1 MEESFALGI
10 DFGTNS
16 ARALLLNVSTGE
28 EVGSAVCGYPGGE
41 EGILLSS
48 NEPHLARQHP
58 GDYLTAIKET
68 VSTVVQ
74 NARVK
79 GVNPENIIG
88 IGVDTT
94 GSTPLP
100 VDENMT
106 ALGVIKEF
114 KYNLNAQ
121 AWLWKDHTASEEAR
135 EITDLAK
142 KIRPEYLAK
151 CGGAYSSEWFFSKI
165 LHCLRVDPDV
175 FRAAY
180 SWLELSDYIP
190 AVLAGIQKTDQ
201 VKRNLCAA
209 GHKAMYNRA
218 WGGLPDAD
226 FLTELD
232 PNLGRLRTRLYDSAY
247 PSDTVAG
254 YLSAAWSES
263 LGLPEGIPVAVGA
276 LDAHL
281 GAVGSGIDEGILV
294 KIMGTSTCDIMVHPR
309 DKKLADIPGV
319 SGIADDSVIPGYYG
333 IEAGQSAVG
342 DIFNWFVSRV
352 LNEKDAHR
360 QLSEKAAKLKA
371 GQNGLLAL
379 DWNNGNR
386 NVLTDPNLSGLLVG
400 QTLHTS
406 SAEIYRALIEGTAFG
421 ARRIIEQ
428 IENYDVKIHKFINC
442 GGIAEKNPLVMD
454 IYANVMNRP
463 MEIAGSPETVALG
476 AAIMGAAAA
485 FKNTGQRHSVRE
497 IQKRVCRVKDTVYH
511 PRPAEAKTYE
521 EMYRLYIDLH
531 DAFGIKGQERPM
543 YHIMKKLLNLKKVV
557 K

>member
-1 MEESFALGI
+1 MKESISLGI

-16 ARALLLNVSTGE
+16 ARALLLNIFSGE
-28 EVGSAVCGYPGGE
+28 EIATAVCGYPGGE
-41 EGILLSS
+41 EGILLS
-48 NEPHLARQHP
+48 NQEPHLARQHP
-58 GDYLTAIKET
+58 GDYVTALKET

-74 NARVK
+74 KARAK
-79 GVNPENIIG
+79 GINPETIVG

-100 VDENMT
+100 VDENMI
-106 ALGVIKEF
+106 ALGVIKKF
-114 KYNLNAQ
+114 KDNLNAQ
-121 AWLWKDHTASEEAR
+121 AWLWKDHTASEEAC
-135 EITDLAK
+135 EITDLAQ

-165 LHCLRVDPDV
+165 FHCLRVDPEV

-190 AVLAGIQKTDQ
+190 AVLAGIQNPDQ
-201 VKRNLCAA
+201 VKRNICAA
-209 GHKAMYNRA
+209 GHKAIYNKA
-218 WGGLPDAD
+218 WNGLPDVD

-232 PNLGRLRTRLYDSAY
+232 PVLGRLRKRLYNKAY
-247 PSDTVAG
+247 PADTVAG
-254 YLSAAWSES
+254 YLSEAWSKS
-263 LGLPEGIPVAVGA
+263 LGLPQGIPIAVGA

-281 GAVGSGIDEGILV
+281 GAVGSGIDNGILV
-294 KIMGTSTCDIMVHPR
+294 KIMGTSTCDIMIYPGENE
-309 DKKLADIPGV
+309 LADIPGV

-352 LNEKDAHR
+352 LDDKDAHER
-360 QLSEKAAKLKA
+360 LSEEASKLKA

-400 QTLHTS
+400 QTLHTT
-406 SAEIYRALIEGTAFG
+406 SAEIYRALIEATAFG

-428 IENYDVKIHKFINC
+428 LENYHVDIHKVINC

-454 IYANVMNRP
+454 IYANVLNRP

-476 AAIMGAAAA
+476 AAIMGAAAG
-485 FKNTGQRHSVRE
+485 FKNNGQQHSIKE
-497 IQKRVCRVKDTVYH
+497 IQRRVCQVKDAVFQ
-511 PRPAEAKTYE
+511 PRAAEVRTYE
-521 EMYRLYIDLH
+521 EMYQLYIDLH
-531 DAFGIKGQERPM
+531 DAFGREGNQRSL
-543 YHIMKKLLNLKKVV
+543 YHIMKKLLSIKKAVN
-557 K
+557 